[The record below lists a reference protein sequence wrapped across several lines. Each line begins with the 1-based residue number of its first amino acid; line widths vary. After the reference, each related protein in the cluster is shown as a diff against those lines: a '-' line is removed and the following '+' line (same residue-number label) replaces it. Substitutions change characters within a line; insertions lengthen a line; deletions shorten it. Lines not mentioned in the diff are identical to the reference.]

1 MIKKKFIK
9 ILLLTTIFFIYEY
22 EIYFP
27 FYNFYLIKKKKI
39 KIAIFARSIKNGG
52 VEKQTALMLNH
63 FIKVNILDLYL
74 FTLKNKEKNEY
85 KIDRNIKRK
94 IIKNNLIQILIE
106 NEIDILIYQFYN
118 VKEIEQLNKITKIKT
133 IVINHSCFLHWIYYK
148 KYFFFTSVYKAYR
161 HCKYLISLVPFENNY
176 LFKKWGIKSILMNN
190 FISYEYNYI
199 IPSDLSS
206 KTILMVGRGDDPIKR
221 FELGIK
227 AMKYI
232 INKIPECKMKIISK
246 TSNIKN
252 LINLVKILNLNST
265 IEFVGYRYEPSI
277 YYKNASL
284 HIFPTLVEA
293 FPNVLSETLIYGIP
307 NILTGLDYVS
317 TSKGGTIIIYD
328 DSPIS
333 IAKVAIKI
341 LINKRYRKKLGKE
354 ARNKMKKFRN
364 DILLKKW
371 IKIILD
377 IYKEGSFYEE
387 LKNNDNKYI
396 KNESLK
402 IIENQIKLLKIRN
415 KIFKK
420 IRINNIE
427 NITFMENIEEYI
439 K

>member
-1 MIKKKFIK
+1 
-9 ILLLTTIFFIYEY
+9 
-22 EIYFP
+22 
-27 FYNFYLIKKKKI
+27 
-39 KIAIFARSIKNGG
+39 
-52 VEKQTALMLNH
+52 
-63 FIKVNILDLYL
+63 
-74 FTLKNKEKNEY
+74 
-85 KIDRNIKRK
+85 
-94 IIKNNLIQILIE
+94 
-106 NEIDILIYQFYN
+106 
-118 VKEIEQLNKITKIKT
+118 
-133 IVINHSCFLHWIYYK
+133 
-148 KYFFFTSVYKAYR
+148 
-161 HCKYLISLVPFENNY
+161 
-176 LFKKWGIKSILMNN
+176 MNN